1 MVLNMITRD
10 LSKPKASRVA
20 PSLLKPSLPDER
32 IARQASPISIMDDD
46 FTIGDLVG
54 ESMAEGL
61 RAVTPSPGIRES
73 TAPGLAAAGSPPSPE
88 ILRDFS
94 RLGAAPEPRH
104 WNTEKLPPVTATPS
118 PEILCNYFERL
129 GAAAVGAGAEQ
140 RVTPSPPVGLAAGP
154 DAEWLLNATAGLRDK
169 GALRDEVAA
178 PVPRR
183 HSCSDLVE
191 RATGRSDRRSPD
203 MSLVAGVSDRFGFRS
218 VADMKL
224 LALVR
229 SESSTSLDKVAGISP
244 RHALLRASSSP
255 SLSPPRTYEAVVDP
269 DAASV
274 DPDAASDDGDRFLR
288 DVVTSMPLAK
298 VVRVVLLSR
307 VGRLRAIVD
316 GLRAL
321 VAGDGALDAL
331 LSASLLL
338 AARDLALI
346 NVVVCLTILHLKLR
360 RP

>member
-88 ILRDFS
+88 ILRDYFS
-94 RLGAAPEPRH
+94 RLGAAPEPRR
-104 WNTEKLPPVTATPS
+104 WSGAEKLPPVT
-118 PEILCNYFERL
+118 
-129 GAAAVGAGAEQ
+129 
-140 RVTPSPPVGLAAGP
+140 VTPSPPVGLAAGP

-218 VADMKL
+218 AGDMKL
-224 LALVR
+224 VALVR
-229 SESSTSLDKVAGISP
+229 SESNSSLDKVAAGSPDLADMASKSPDLSP
-244 RHALLRASSSP
+244 RRALLRAASSP
-255 SLSPPRTYEAVVDP
+255 SFSRSARSYEAVVDP
-269 DAASV
+269 DS
-274 DPDAASDDGDRFLR
+274 ASDDGDRFLR
-288 DVVTSMPLAK
+288 DVTSMPLAK
-298 VVRVVLLSR
+298 VAQVVLLSR
-307 VGRLRAIVD
+307 LGRLRAIVG

>member
-1 MVLNMITRD
+1 MNLITRD
-10 LSKPKASRVA
+10 LSKPKARRVA
-20 PSLLKPSLPDER
+20 PTGLLKPSLP
-32 IARQASPISIMDDD
+32 
-46 FTIGDLVG
+46 
-54 ESMAEGL
+54 
-61 RAVTPSPGIRES
+61 
-73 TAPGLAAAGSPPSPE
+73 
-88 ILRDFS
+88 
-94 RLGAAPEPRH
+94 
-104 WNTEKLPPVTATPS
+104 S
-118 PEILCNYFERL
+118 PEILCDYFERL

-154 DAEWLLNATAGLRDK
+154 DAECLLNATAGLRDK
-169 GALRDEVAA
+169 GTRRDEVAA

-183 HSCSDLVE
+183 HSCPDPVE
-191 RATGRSDRRSPD
+191 RATGRTDHRSPD

-224 LALVR
+224 VALVR
-229 SESSTSLDKVAGISP
+229 SESSSSLDKVAAGSPDLSP
-244 RHALLRASSSP
+244 RRALLRAASSP
-255 SLSPPRTYEAVVDP
+255 SFSRSARSYEAV
-269 DAASV
+269 V

-288 DVVTSMPLAK
+288 DVTSMPLAK
-298 VVRVVLLSR
+298 VVQVVLLSR
-307 VGRLRAIVD
+307 LGRLRAIVD
-316 GLRAL
+316 GLRTL

>member
-73 TAPGLAAAGSPPSPE
+73 TAPGLATAGSPPSPE
-88 ILRDFS
+88 ILRDYFS
-94 RLGAAPEPRH
+94 RLGAAPEPRR
-104 WNTEKLPPVTATPS
+104 WSGAEKLPPVT
-118 PEILCNYFERL
+118 
-129 GAAAVGAGAEQ
+129 
-140 RVTPSPPVGLAAGP
+140 VTPSPPVGLAAGP

-224 LALVR
+224 VALVR
-229 SESSTSLDKVAGISP
+229 SESNSSLDKVAAGSPDLSP
-244 RHALLRASSSP
+244 RRALLRAASSP
-255 SLSPPRTYEAVVDP
+255 SFSRSARSYEAV
-269 DAASV
+269 V

-288 DVVTSMPLAK
+288 DVTSMPLAK
-298 VVRVVLLSR
+298 VVQVVLLSR
-307 VGRLRAIVD
+307 LGRLRAIVG

>member
-88 ILRDFS
+88 ILRDYFS
-94 RLGAAPEPRH
+94 RLGAAPEPRR
-104 WNTEKLPPVTATPS
+104 WSGAEKLPPVT
-118 PEILCNYFERL
+118 
-129 GAAAVGAGAEQ
+129 
-140 RVTPSPPVGLAAGP
+140 VTPSPPVGLAAGP

-218 VADMKL
+218 AGDMKL
-224 LALVR
+224 VALVR
-229 SESSTSLDKVAGISP
+229 SESNSSLADMASKSPDLSP
-244 RHALLRASSSP
+244 RRALLRAASSP
-255 SLSPPRTYEAVVDP
+255 SFSRSARSYEAV
-269 DAASV
+269 V

-288 DVVTSMPLAK
+288 DVTSMPLAK
-298 VVRVVLLSR
+298 VVQVVLLSR
-307 VGRLRAIVD
+307 LGRLRAIVG

>member
-88 ILRDFS
+88 ILRDYFS
-94 RLGAAPEPRH
+94 RLGAAPEPRR
-104 WNTEKLPPVTATPS
+104 WSGAEKLPPVT
-118 PEILCNYFERL
+118 
-129 GAAAVGAGAEQ
+129 
-140 RVTPSPPVGLAAGP
+140 VTPSPPVGLAAGP

-218 VADMKL
+218 AGDMKL
-224 LALVR
+224 VALVR
-229 SESSTSLDKVAGISP
+229 SESNSSLADMASKSPPISP
-244 RHALLRASSSP
+244 RRALLRAASSP
-255 SLSPPRTYEAVVDP
+255 SFSRSARSYEAV
-269 DAASV
+269 V
-274 DPDAASDDGDRFLR
+274 DPDAASDDGDRFLKEM
-288 DVVTSMPLAK
+288 TSMPLAK
-298 VVRVVLLSR
+298 VVQVVLLSR
-307 VGRLRAIVD
+307 LGRLRAIVD
-316 GLRAL
+316 GLGAL

>member
-88 ILRDFS
+88 ILRDYFS
-94 RLGAAPEPRH
+94 RLGAAPEPRR
-104 WNTEKLPPVTATPS
+104 WSGAEKLPPVT
-118 PEILCNYFERL
+118 
-129 GAAAVGAGAEQ
+129 
-140 RVTPSPPVGLAAGP
+140 VTPSPPVGLAAGP

-218 VADMKL
+218 AGDMKL
-224 LALVR
+224 VALVR
-229 SESSTSLDKVAGISP
+229 SESNSSLDKVAAGSPDLSP
-244 RHALLRASSSP
+244 RRALLRAASSP
-255 SLSPPRTYEAVVDP
+255 SFSRSARSYEAV
-269 DAASV
+269 V

-288 DVVTSMPLAK
+288 DVTSMPLAK
-298 VVRVVLLSR
+298 VVQVVLLSR
-307 VGRLRAIVD
+307 LGRLRAIVG

>member
-88 ILRDFS
+88 ILRDYFS
-94 RLGAAPEPRH
+94 RLGAAPEPRR
-104 WNTEKLPPVTATPS
+104 WSGAEKLPPVT
-118 PEILCNYFERL
+118 
-129 GAAAVGAGAEQ
+129 
-140 RVTPSPPVGLAAGP
+140 VTPSPPVGLAAGP

-218 VADMKL
+218 AGDMKL
-224 LALVR
+224 VALVR
-229 SESSTSLDKVAGISP
+229 SESNSSLADMASKSPPISP
-244 RHALLRASSSP
+244 RRALLRAASSP
-255 SLSPPRTYEAVVDP
+255 SFSRSARSYEAV
-269 DAASV
+269 V

-288 DVVTSMPLAK
+288 DVTSMPLAK
-298 VVRVVLLSR
+298 VVQVVLLSR
-307 VGRLRAIVD
+307 LGRLRAIVD
-316 GLRAL
+316 GLGAL

>member
-1 MVLNMITRD
+1 MGKT
-10 LSKPKASRVA
+10 RVA
-20 PSLLKPSLPDER
+20 PSLLKPSLPEEKVDGDER
-32 IARQASPISIMDDD
+32 IARQASPISIVDD

-88 ILRDFS
+88 ILRDYFS
-94 RLGAAPEPRH
+94 R
-104 WNTEKLPPVTATPS
+104 KLPPATAT
-118 PEILCNYFERL
+118 
-129 GAAAVGAGAEQ
+129 
-140 RVTPSPPVGLAAGP
+140 VTPSPPVGLAAGP

-169 GALRDEVAA
+169 GTLRDEVAA

-183 HSCSDLVE
+183 HSCPDLVE

-224 LALVR
+224 VALVR
-229 SESSTSLDKVAGISP
+229 SESNSSLADMASKSPDLSP
-244 RHALLRASSSP
+244 RRALLRAASSP
-255 SLSPPRTYEAVVDP
+255 SFSRSARSYEAVVDP

-274 DPDAASDDGDRFLR
+274 DPDAASDDGDRFLKEM
-288 DVVTSMPLAK
+288 TSMPLAK
-298 VVRVVLLSR
+298 VVQVVLLSR
-307 VGRLRAIVD
+307 LGRLRAIVG

>member
-88 ILRDFS
+88 ILRDYFS
-94 RLGAAPEPRH
+94 RLGAAPEPRR
-104 WNTEKLPPVTATPS
+104 WSGAEKLPPVT
-118 PEILCNYFERL
+118 
-129 GAAAVGAGAEQ
+129 
-140 RVTPSPPVGLAAGP
+140 VTPSPPVGLAAGP

-224 LALVR
+224 VALVR
-229 SESSTSLDKVAGISP
+229 SESNSSLADMASKSPPISP
-244 RHALLRASSSP
+244 RRALLRAASSP
-255 SLSPPRTYEAVVDP
+255 SFSRSARSYEAVVDP
-269 DAASV
+269 DS
-274 DPDAASDDGDRFLR
+274 ASDDGDRFLR
-288 DVVTSMPLAK
+288 DVTSMPLAK
-298 VVRVVLLSR
+298 VAQVVLLSR
-307 VGRLRAIVD
+307 LGRLRAIVG

>member
-1 MVLNMITRD
+1 M
-10 LSKPKASRVA
+10 
-20 PSLLKPSLPDER
+20 
-32 IARQASPISIMDDD
+32 
-46 FTIGDLVG
+46 
-54 ESMAEGL
+54 
-61 RAVTPSPGIRES
+61 
-73 TAPGLAAAGSPPSPE
+73 GSPPSPE
-88 ILRDFS
+88 ILRDYFS
-94 RLGAAPEPRH
+94 RLGAAPE
-104 WNTEKLPPVTATPS
+104 KLPPATATPS
-118 PEILCNYFERL
+118 PEILCDYFERL

-140 RVTPSPPVGLAAGP
+140 RVTPTPPVGLAAGA

-169 GALRDEVAA
+169 GTLRDEVAA

-183 HSCSDLVE
+183 HSCPDLVERADRRSPDMSLVASDLVE

-218 VADMKL
+218 AGDMKL
-224 LALVR
+224 VALVR
-229 SESSTSLDKVAGISP
+229 SESNSSLADMASKSPDLSP
-244 RHALLRASSSP
+244 RRALLRAASSP
-255 SLSPPRTYEAVVDP
+255 SFSRSARSYEAVVDP

-274 DPDAASDDGDRFLR
+274 DPDAASDDGDRFLKEM
-288 DVVTSMPLAK
+288 TSMPLAR
-298 VVRVVLLSR
+298 VAQVVLLSR
-307 VGRLRAIVD
+307 LGRLRAIVD

>member
-1 MVLNMITRD
+1 MVLNLITRD
-10 LSKPKASRVA
+10 LSKPKARRVA
-20 PSLLKPSLPDER
+20 PSLLKPSLPEEKVDGDER
-32 IARQASPISIMDDD
+32 ISRSPTSIIADD
-46 FTIGDLVG
+46 FTIGDLAG

-88 ILRDFS
+88 ILRDYFS
-94 RLGAAPEPRH
+94 RLGAAPEP
-104 WNTEKLPPVTATPS
+104 PATAT
-118 PEILCNYFERL
+118 
-129 GAAAVGAGAEQ
+129 
-140 RVTPSPPVGLAAGP
+140 VTPSPPVGLAAGP

-169 GALRDEVAA
+169 GTLRDEVAA

-183 HSCSDLVE
+183 HSCPDLVE
-191 RATGRSDRRSPD
+191 RATGRADRRSPD

-224 LALVR
+224 VALVR
-229 SESSTSLDKVAGISP
+229 SESNSSLADMASKSPPISP
-244 RHALLRASSSP
+244 RRALLRAASSP
-255 SLSPPRTYEAVVDP
+255 SFSRSARSYEAV
-269 DAASV
+269 V
-274 DPDAASDDGDRFLR
+274 DPDAASDDGDRFLKEM
-288 DVVTSMPLAK
+288 TSMPLAK
-298 VVRVVLLSR
+298 VVQVVLLSR
-307 VGRLRAIVD
+307 LGRLRAIVD

>member
-88 ILRDFS
+88 ILRDYFS
-94 RLGAAPEPRH
+94 RLGAAPEPRR
-104 WNTEKLPPVTATPS
+104 WSGAEKLPPVT
-118 PEILCNYFERL
+118 
-129 GAAAVGAGAEQ
+129 
-140 RVTPSPPVGLAAGP
+140 VTPSPPVGLAAGP

-218 VADMKL
+218 AGDMKL
-224 LALVR
+224 VALVR
-229 SESSTSLDKVAGISP
+229 SESNSSLDKVAAGSPDLSP
-244 RHALLRASSSP
+244 RRALLRAASSP
-255 SLSPPRTYEAVVDP
+255 SFSRSARSYEAVVDP
-269 DAASV
+269 DS
-274 DPDAASDDGDRFLR
+274 ASDDGDRFLR
-288 DVVTSMPLAK
+288 DVTSMPLAK
-298 VVRVVLLSR
+298 VVQVVLLSR
-307 VGRLRAIVD
+307 LGPLRAIVD
-316 GLRAL
+316 GLGAL

>member
-88 ILRDFS
+88 ILRDYFS
-94 RLGAAPEPRH
+94 RLGAAPEPRR
-104 WNTEKLPPVTATPS
+104 WSGAEKLPPVT
-118 PEILCNYFERL
+118 
-129 GAAAVGAGAEQ
+129 
-140 RVTPSPPVGLAAGP
+140 VTPSPPVGLAAGP

-218 VADMKL
+218 AGDMKL
-224 LALVR
+224 VALVR
-229 SESSTSLDKVAGISP
+229 SESNSSLADMASKSPPISP
-244 RHALLRASSSP
+244 RRALLRAASSP
-255 SLSPPRTYEAVVDP
+255 SFSRSARSYEAVVDP
-269 DAASV
+269 DS
-274 DPDAASDDGDRFLR
+274 ASDDGDRFLR
-288 DVVTSMPLAK
+288 DVTSMPLAK
-298 VVRVVLLSR
+298 VVQVVLLSR
-307 VGRLRAIVD
+307 LGRLRAIVD
-316 GLRAL
+316 GLGAL

>member
-1 MVLNMITRD
+1 MGKT
-10 LSKPKASRVA
+10 RVA
-20 PSLLKPSLPDER
+20 PSLLKPSLPEEKVDGDER
-32 IARQASPISIMDDD
+32 IARQASPISIVDD

-88 ILRDFS
+88 ILRDYFS
-94 RLGAAPEPRH
+94 R
-104 WNTEKLPPVTATPS
+104 KLPPATAT
-118 PEILCNYFERL
+118 
-129 GAAAVGAGAEQ
+129 
-140 RVTPSPPVGLAAGP
+140 VTPSPPVGLAAGP

-169 GALRDEVAA
+169 GTLRDEVAA

-183 HSCSDLVE
+183 HSCPDLVE

-224 LALVR
+224 VALVR
-229 SESSTSLDKVAGISP
+229 SESNSSLADMASKSPDLSP
-244 RHALLRASSSP
+244 RRALLRAASSP
-255 SLSPPRTYEAVVDP
+255 SFSRSARSYEAV
-269 DAASV
+269 V
-274 DPDAASDDGDRFLR
+274 DPDAASDDGDRFLKEM
-288 DVVTSMPLAK
+288 TSMPLAK
-298 VVRVVLLSR
+298 VVQVVLLSR
-307 VGRLRAIVD
+307 LGRLRAIVG

>member
-88 ILRDFS
+88 ILRDYFS
-94 RLGAAPEPRH
+94 RLGAAPEPRR
-104 WNTEKLPPVTATPS
+104 WSGAEKLPPVT
-118 PEILCNYFERL
+118 
-129 GAAAVGAGAEQ
+129 
-140 RVTPSPPVGLAAGP
+140 VTPSPPVGLAAGP

-218 VADMKL
+218 AGDMKL
-224 LALVR
+224 VALVR
-229 SESSTSLDKVAGISP
+229 SESNSSLADMASKSPPISP
-244 RHALLRASSSP
+244 RRALLRAASSP
-255 SLSPPRTYEAVVDP
+255 SFSRSARSYEAVVDP
-269 DAASV
+269 DS
-274 DPDAASDDGDRFLR
+274 ASDDGDRFLR
-288 DVVTSMPLAK
+288 DVTSMPLAK
-298 VVRVVLLSR
+298 VVQVVLLSR
-307 VGRLRAIVD
+307 LGRLRAIVG

>member
-1 MVLNMITRD
+1 MGKT
-10 LSKPKASRVA
+10 RVA
-20 PSLLKPSLPDER
+20 PSLLKPSLPEEKVDGDER
-32 IARQASPISIMDDD
+32 IARQASPISIVDD

-73 TAPGLAAAGSPPSPE
+73 TAPGLAAAGSSPSPE
-88 ILRDFS
+88 ILRDYFS
-94 RLGAAPEPRH
+94 RLGAAPETRRA
-104 WNTEKLPPVTATPS
+104 EKLPPATAT
-118 PEILCNYFERL
+118 
-129 GAAAVGAGAEQ
+129 
-140 RVTPSPPVGLAAGP
+140 VTPSPPVGLAAGP

-169 GALRDEVAA
+169 GTLRDEVAA

-183 HSCSDLVE
+183 HSCPDLVE

-224 LALVR
+224 VALVR
-229 SESSTSLDKVAGISP
+229 SESNSSLADMASKSPDLSP
-244 RHALLRASSSP
+244 RRALLRAASSP
-255 SLSPPRTYEAVVDP
+255 SFSRSARSYEGV
-269 DAASV
+269 V
-274 DPDAASDDGDRFLR
+274 DPDAASDDGDRFLKEM
-288 DVVTSMPLAK
+288 TSMPLAK
-298 VVRVVLLSR
+298 VVQVVLLSR
-307 VGRLRAIVD
+307 LGRLRAIVD

>member
-1 MVLNMITRD
+1 VD
-10 LSKPKASRVA
+10 G
-20 PSLLKPSLPDER
+20 DER
-32 IARQASPISIMDDD
+32 IARQASPISIVDD

-61 RAVTPSPGIRES
+61 RAVTPSP
-73 TAPGLAAAGSPPSPE
+73 A
-88 ILRDFS
+88 
-94 RLGAAPEPRH
+94 
-104 WNTEKLPPVTATPS
+104 TATAS
-118 PEILCNYFERL
+118 PEILCDYFERL

-169 GALRDEVAA
+169 GTRRDEVAA

-183 HSCSDLVE
+183 HSCPDLVE
-191 RATGRSDRRSPD
+191 RATGRADRRSPD

-224 LALVR
+224 VALVR
-229 SESSTSLDKVAGISP
+229 SESNSSLDKVAAGSPDLSP
-244 RHALLRASSSP
+244 RRALLRAASSP
-255 SLSPPRTYEAVVDP
+255 SFSRSARSYEAV
-269 DAASV
+269 V
-274 DPDAASDDGDRFLR
+274 DPDAASDDGDRFLKEMA
-288 DVVTSMPLAK
+288 SMPLAK
-298 VVRVVLLSR
+298 VVQVVLLSR
-307 VGRLRAIVD
+307 LGRLRAIVD

>member
-88 ILRDFS
+88 ILRDYFS
-94 RLGAAPEPRH
+94 RLGAAPEPRR
-104 WNTEKLPPVTATPS
+104 WSGAEKLPPVT
-118 PEILCNYFERL
+118 
-129 GAAAVGAGAEQ
+129 
-140 RVTPSPPVGLAAGP
+140 VTPSPPVGLAAGP

-203 MSLVAGVSDRFGFRS
+203 MSLVAGVSDRLGFRS
-218 VADMKL
+218 AGDMKL
-224 LALVR
+224 VALVR
-229 SESSTSLDKVAGISP
+229 SESNSSLADMASKSPPISP
-244 RHALLRASSSP
+244 RRALLRAASSP
-255 SLSPPRTYEAVVDP
+255 SFSRSARSYEAV
-269 DAASV
+269 V

-288 DVVTSMPLAK
+288 DVTSMPLAK
-298 VVRVVLLSR
+298 VVQVVLLSR
-307 VGRLRAIVD
+307 LGRLRAIVD
-316 GLRAL
+316 GLGAL

>member
-88 ILRDFS
+88 ILRDYFS
-94 RLGAAPEPRH
+94 RLGAAPEPRR
-104 WNTEKLPPVTATPS
+104 WSGAEKLPPVT
-118 PEILCNYFERL
+118 
-129 GAAAVGAGAEQ
+129 
-140 RVTPSPPVGLAAGP
+140 VTPSPPVGLAAGP

-191 RATGRSDRRSPD
+191 RATGRADRRSPD

-218 VADMKL
+218 AGDMKL
-224 LALVR
+224 VALVR
-229 SESSTSLDKVAGISP
+229 SESNSSLADMASKSPPISP
-244 RHALLRASSSP
+244 RRALLRAASSP
-255 SLSPPRTYEAVVDP
+255 SFSRSARSYEAVVDP
-269 DAASV
+269 DS
-274 DPDAASDDGDRFLR
+274 ASDDGDRFLR
-288 DVVTSMPLAK
+288 DVTSMPLAK
-298 VVRVVLLSR
+298 VAQVVLLSR
-307 VGRLRAIVD
+307 LGRLRAIVG

>member
-88 ILRDFS
+88 ILRDYFS
-94 RLGAAPEPRH
+94 RLGAAPEPRR
-104 WNTEKLPPVTATPS
+104 WSGAEKLPPVT
-118 PEILCNYFERL
+118 
-129 GAAAVGAGAEQ
+129 
-140 RVTPSPPVGLAAGP
+140 VTPSPPVGLAAGP

-218 VADMKL
+218 AGHMKL
-224 LALVR
+224 VALVR
-229 SESSTSLDKVAGISP
+229 SESNSSLADMASKSPPISP
-244 RHALLRASSSP
+244 RRALLRAASSP
-255 SLSPPRTYEAVVDP
+255 SFSRSARSYEAVVDP
-269 DAASV
+269 DS
-274 DPDAASDDGDRFLR
+274 ASDDGDRFLR
-288 DVVTSMPLAK
+288 DVTSMPLAK
-298 VVRVVLLSR
+298 VVQVVLLSR
-307 VGRLRAIVD
+307 LGRLRAIVD
-316 GLRAL
+316 GLGAL

>member
-88 ILRDFS
+88 ILRDYFS
-94 RLGAAPEPRH
+94 RLGAAPEPRR
-104 WNTEKLPPVTATPS
+104 WSGAEKLPPVT
-118 PEILCNYFERL
+118 
-129 GAAAVGAGAEQ
+129 
-140 RVTPSPPVGLAAGP
+140 VTPSPPVGLAAGP

-218 VADMKL
+218 AGDMKL
-224 LALVR
+224 VALVR
-229 SESSTSLDKVAGISP
+229 SESNSSLDKVAAGSPDLSP
-244 RHALLRASSSP
+244 RRALLRAASSP
-255 SLSPPRTYEAVVDP
+255 SFSRSARSYEAVVDP
-269 DAASV
+269 DS
-274 DPDAASDDGDRFLR
+274 ASDDGDRFLR
-288 DVVTSMPLAK
+288 DVTSMPLAK
-298 VVRVVLLSR
+298 VAQVVLLSR
-307 VGRLRAIVD
+307 LGRLRAIVG

>member
-88 ILRDFS
+88 ILRDYFS
-94 RLGAAPEPRH
+94 RLGAAPEPRR
-104 WNTEKLPPVTATPS
+104 WSGAEKLPPVT
-118 PEILCNYFERL
+118 
-129 GAAAVGAGAEQ
+129 
-140 RVTPSPPVGLAAGP
+140 VTPSPPVGLAAGP

-218 VADMKL
+218 AGDMKL
-224 LALVR
+224 VALVR
-229 SESSTSLDKVAGISP
+229 SESNSSLADMASKSPPISP
-244 RHALLRASSSP
+244 RRALLRAASSP
-255 SLSPPRTYEAVVDP
+255 SFSRSARSYEAVVDP
-269 DAASV
+269 DS
-274 DPDAASDDGDRFLR
+274 ASDDGDRFLR
-288 DVVTSMPLAK
+288 DVTSMPLAK
-298 VVRVVLLSR
+298 VAQVVLLSR
-307 VGRLRAIVD
+307 LGRLRAIVD
-316 GLRAL
+316 GLGAL

>member
-1 MVLNMITRD
+1 MVLNLITRD
-10 LSKPKASRVA
+10 LSKPKARRVA
-20 PSLLKPSLPDER
+20 PSLLKPSLPEEKVDADER
-32 IARQASPISIMDDD
+32 IAGSASPTSIMEDD

-88 ILRDFS
+88 ILRDYFS
-94 RLGAAPEPRH
+94 RLGAAPEPRP
-104 WNTEKLPPVTATPS
+104 T
-118 PEILCNYFERL
+118 
-129 GAAAVGAGAEQ
+129 
-140 RVTPSPPVGLAAGP
+140 VTPSAPVGLAAGP

-169 GALRDEVAA
+169 GTLRDEVAA

-183 HSCSDLVE
+183 HSCPDLVE
-191 RATGRSDRRSPD
+191 RATGRADRRSPD

-224 LALVR
+224 VALVR
-229 SESSTSLDKVAGISP
+229 SESNSSLADMASKSPDLSP
-244 RHALLRASSSP
+244 RRALLRAASSP
-255 SLSPPRTYEAVVDP
+255 SFSRSARSYEAV
-269 DAASV
+269 V
-274 DPDAASDDGDRFLR
+274 DPDAASDDGDRFLKEM
-288 DVVTSMPLAK
+288 TSMPLAK
-298 VVRVVLLSR
+298 VVQVVLLSR
-307 VGRLRAIVD
+307 LGRLRAIVG

>member
-88 ILRDFS
+88 ILRDYFS
-94 RLGAAPEPRH
+94 RLGAAPEPRR
-104 WNTEKLPPVTATPS
+104 WSGAEKLPPVT
-118 PEILCNYFERL
+118 
-129 GAAAVGAGAEQ
+129 
-140 RVTPSPPVGLAAGP
+140 VTPSPPVGLAAGP

-218 VADMKL
+218 AGDMKL
-224 LALVR
+224 VALVR
-229 SESSTSLDKVAGISP
+229 SESNSSLDKVAAGSPDLSP
-244 RHALLRASSSP
+244 RRALLRAASSP
-255 SLSPPRTYEAVVDP
+255 SFSRSARSYEAV
-269 DAASV
+269 V

-288 DVVTSMPLAK
+288 DVTSMPLAK
-298 VVRVVLLSR
+298 VVQVVLLSR
-307 VGRLRAIVD
+307 LGRLRAIVD
-316 GLRAL
+316 GLGAL

>member
-88 ILRDFS
+88 ILRDYFS
-94 RLGAAPEPRH
+94 RLGAAPEPRR
-104 WNTEKLPPVTATPS
+104 WSGAEKLPPVT
-118 PEILCNYFERL
+118 
-129 GAAAVGAGAEQ
+129 
-140 RVTPSPPVGLAAGP
+140 VTPSPPVGLAAGP

-218 VADMKL
+218 AGDMKL
-224 LALVR
+224 VALVR
-229 SESSTSLDKVAGISP
+229 SESNSSLDKVAAGSPDLSP
-244 RHALLRASSSP
+244 RRALLRAASSP
-255 SLSPPRTYEAVVDP
+255 SFSRSARSYEAVVDP
-269 DAASV
+269 DS
-274 DPDAASDDGDRFLR
+274 ASDDGDRFLR
-288 DVVTSMPLAK
+288 DVTSMPLAK
-298 VVRVVLLSR
+298 VVQVVLLSR
-307 VGRLRAIVD
+307 LGRLRAIVG

>member
-1 MVLNMITRD
+1 MVLNLITRD
-10 LSKPKASRVA
+10 LSKPKAGRVA
-20 PSLLKPSLPDER
+20 PSLLKPSLPEEKVDGDER
-32 IARQASPISIMDDD
+32 ISRSPTSIMEDD

-73 TAPGLAAAGSPPSPE
+73 TTPGLAAAGSPPSPE
-88 ILRDFS
+88 ILRDYFS
-94 RLGAAPEPRH
+94 R
-104 WNTEKLPPVTATPS
+104 KLPPATAT
-118 PEILCNYFERL
+118 
-129 GAAAVGAGAEQ
+129 
-140 RVTPSPPVGLAAGP
+140 VTPSPPVGLAAGP

-183 HSCSDLVE
+183 HSCPDLVE
-191 RATGRSDRRSPD
+191 RATGRADRRSPD

-224 LALVR
+224 VALVR
-229 SESSTSLDKVAGISP
+229 SESNSSLADMASKSPDLSP
-244 RHALLRASSSP
+244 RRALLRAASSP
-255 SLSPPRTYEAVVDP
+255 SFSRSARSYEAVVDP
-269 DAASV
+269 DAAS
-274 DPDAASDDGDRFLR
+274 DDGDPFLKEM
-288 DVVTSMPLAK
+288 TSMPLAK
-298 VVRVVLLSR
+298 VVQVVLLSR
-307 VGRLRAIVD
+307 LGRLRAIVD

>member
-88 ILRDFS
+88 ILRDYFS
-94 RLGAAPEPRH
+94 RLGAAPEPRR
-104 WNTEKLPPVTATPS
+104 WSGAEKLPPVT
-118 PEILCNYFERL
+118 
-129 GAAAVGAGAEQ
+129 
-140 RVTPSPPVGLAAGP
+140 VTPSPPVGLAAGP

-218 VADMKL
+218 AGDMKL
-224 LALVR
+224 VALVR
-229 SESSTSLDKVAGISP
+229 SESNSSLADMASKSPPISP
-244 RHALLRASSSP
+244 RRALLRAASSP
-255 SLSPPRTYEAVVDP
+255 SFSRSARSYEAVVDP
-269 DAASV
+269 DS
-274 DPDAASDDGDRFLR
+274 ASDDGDRFLR
-288 DVVTSMPLAK
+288 DVTSMPLAK
-298 VVRVVLLSR
+298 VAQVVLLSR
-307 VGRLRAIVD
+307 LGRLRAIVG